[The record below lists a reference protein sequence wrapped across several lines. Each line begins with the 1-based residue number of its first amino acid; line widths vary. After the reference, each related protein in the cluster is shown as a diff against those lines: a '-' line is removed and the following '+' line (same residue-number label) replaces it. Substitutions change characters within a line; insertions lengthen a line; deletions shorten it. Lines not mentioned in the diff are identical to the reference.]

1 MILEAIMKYI
11 VEMFK
16 KVKNTFINTNFLKF
30 CLFGTIN
37 TFNTSLFS
45 QILSWLHVQKN
56 LSAVFAYI
64 ASLQIAFFLTCKFIF
79 RKKPTFGKY
88 WRFLLSYL
96 PSFVVYVLLHGLVG
110 NLSISQFSS
119 TLIAVLL
126 SGPLTFAIVKLYAFE
141 REEKSRK
148 KDNHDEGD

>member
-1 MILEAIMKYI
+1 MRYI
-11 VEMFK
+11 IEMFK
-16 KVKNTFINTNFLKF
+16 KVKSTFINTNFLKF

-45 QILSWLHVQKN
+45 QIFTWLSIQKN
-56 LSAVFAYI
+56 LSAVIAYI
-64 ASLQIAFFLTCKFIF
+64 ASLQIAFFLTCRFIF
-79 RKKPTFGKY
+79 RKKPTWSKY

-110 NLSISQFSS
+110 NLNISQFSS

-141 REEKSRK
+141 REEKLHK
-148 KDNHDEGD
+148 KEKHNDGD